1 MALTTA
7 QQVDVRRFMGYS
19 VSGDSTSFPYRELV
33 YSNVS
38 YMGLSID
45 YRLQHLTSDEE
56 AIVTNVYLTN
66 LTALEAAIV
75 AAGANLDTDVAAV
88 WTRNKREVEDRTA
101 LFNQK
106 RRDLCAFL
114 GFKPGPTLGEGG
126 MKISR
131 A

>member
-7 QQVDVRRFMGYS
+7 QRVDVRRFMGYS
-19 VSGDSTSFPYRELV
+19 VSGDSTSSPYRELV

-45 YRLQHLTSDEE
+45 YRLDHLTAEEE
-56 AIVTNVYLTN
+56 AVVVNVYLTN

-75 AAGANLDTDVAAV
+75 SASDNLDTDQAAV
-88 WTRNKREVEDRTA
+88 WTHNKREVSDRTG

-114 GFKPGPTLGEGG
+114 GFKPGPTLGASNG
-126 MKISR
+126 IVR

>member
-7 QQVDVRRFMGYS
+7 QRVDVRRFMGYS

-45 YRLQHLTSDEE
+45 YRLDHLTAEE
-56 AIVTNVYLTN
+56 DAVVVNVYLTN

-75 AAGANLDTDVAAV
+75 SASDNLDTDQAAV
-88 WTRNKREVEDRTA
+88 WTHNKREVADRTG

-114 GFKPGPTLGEGG
+114 GFKPGPTLGAANG
-126 MKISR
+126 IVR